1 MAVIRAE
8 GVSEMYIGGGA
19 LLVIIIILLL
29 VFVF

>member
-1 MAVIRAE
+1 MAVIRPE